1 MNESILTTIKKMLG
15 IEENYEAFDTDIM
28 VHINSVFMTL
38 HQLGVGPRKGFSISG
53 TRETWGNFISRDKNL
68 LNGVKTYIYL
78 KVRLLFD
85 PPTNS
90 FTIEAINRQITELEW
105 RLNHQ
110 AESCHGH
117 DEDAI
122 TFEEIDDMFEE
133 IDVLFGKIDKM
144 F

>member
-15 IEENYEAFDTDIM
+15 IEEDYEAFDTDIM

-53 TRETWGNFISRDKNL
+53 DRETWGRFVRNKMI

-90 FTIEAINRQITELEW
+90 FTIDAINRQIAELEW

-110 AESCHGH
+110 VESERDY

-122 TFEEIDDMFEE
+122 TFGEIDDMFEE
-133 IDVLFGKIDKM
+133 IDTLFGKIDNM